1 MAKNKKLRSPKW
13 LRIVF
18 WVSGA
23 LYTVFLVAVRV
34 IDSSYPFGTWLLQ
47 AAAFTLVVAIAYTIL
62 IVALISIVDNRFRLF
77 YSKVLAERHEDVL
90 QFVYVSRLGF
100 KRRKKLLR
108 LAPGQT
114 FFIEESHRFYDKY
127 LQVWD
132 GDPWMHY
139 DAYIMVP
146 TRSDRTKLFE
156 MNAAVIHQRPEL
168 RESLTAALV
177 QWWGSTEFAPEL
189 DLHTW
194 QSTVIKPPPPTSP
207 YVTKP

>member
-13 LRIVF
+13 LRIVL

-23 LYTVFLVAVRV
+23 LYVAFLIAIRV
-34 IDSSYPFGTWLLQ
+34 VDSDYPFSKWLLQ

-62 IVALISIVDNRFRLF
+62 IFALIFIVDNRFKLF
-77 YSKVLAERHEDVL
+77 YSEVTAEIHDDVL

-108 LAPGQT
+108 LAPGQA

-168 RESLTAALV
+168 RKSLTNVLM

-189 DLHTW
+189 DLDTW

-207 YVTKP
+207 YATKP